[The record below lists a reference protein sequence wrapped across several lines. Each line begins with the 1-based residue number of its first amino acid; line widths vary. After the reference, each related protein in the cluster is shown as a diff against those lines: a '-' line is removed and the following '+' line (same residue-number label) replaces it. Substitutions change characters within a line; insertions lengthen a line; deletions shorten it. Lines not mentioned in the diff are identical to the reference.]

1 MRKKSM
7 LLLLTTA
14 LMLSLTACSE
24 EQMSEG
30 VAAVGNA
37 ASFIMEE
44 NADELDEL
52 TSEFKEALEE
62 GADVMGS
69 KLSGEEKHGE
79 KNSND
84 DADTTEVEEDFESK
98 MMNTAGKIA
107 LEALKAA
114 MEETE
119 ESGE

>member
-84 DADTTEVEEDFESK
+84 ADTTEVEEDFESK

>member
-14 LMLSLTACSE
+14 LVLSLTACSE

-69 KLSGEEKHGE
+69 KLSSEEKHGE

-98 MMNTAGKIA
+98 MVNTAGKIA